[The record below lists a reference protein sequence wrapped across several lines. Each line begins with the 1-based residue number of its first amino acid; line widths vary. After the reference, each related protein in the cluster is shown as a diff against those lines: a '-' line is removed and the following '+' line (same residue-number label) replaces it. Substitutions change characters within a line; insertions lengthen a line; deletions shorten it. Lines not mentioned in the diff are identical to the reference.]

1 MIISHEHRYVYV
13 EVPRTG
19 SSAIR
24 KELREMYG
32 GEPILRKH
40 ATYRDF
46 LRTATEDEKTYFV
59 FSGIRNPL
67 DVAVTRYTHLKGNVK
82 DHFTDPWHVTVRN
95 SLASK
100 IERRIYAWIQR
111 TDATFE
117 QFLKR
122 WYVVPYDTWTSLDHD
137 RIDMVLRFEHLPED
151 FEAALR
157 RIGLEPLRPLPVVN
171 KTPGRE
177 RDFVNYYTP
186 EAIKRASWVFGP
198 YMDEWGYAF
207 PEEWGKVHAP
217 AWSRVLM
224 RIARFYR
231 GIYWKYF
238 RFADYVAKRPSNRPV
253 PDLGA

>member
-1 MIISHEHRYVYV
+1 MIINHEHRYVYV

-19 SSAIR
+19 SSAVR
-24 KELREMYG
+24 KELQEMYG
-32 GEPILRKH
+32 GEHILRKH

-46 LRTATEDEKTYFV
+46 LRQATEDEKAYFV

-67 DVAVTRYTHLKGNVK
+67 DVAVTRYVHLKSNVK
-82 DHFTDPWHVTVRN
+82 DHFTDSWSVKVRN

-122 WYVVPYDTWTSLDHD
+122 WYLVPYDTWTSLDHGS
-137 RIDMVLRFEHLPED
+137 IDMVLRFEHLPSD
-151 FEAALR
+151 FEEALQ
-157 RIGLEPLRPLPVVN
+157 RIGLEPKRPLPVVN

-177 RDFVNYYTP
+177 RDFVSYYTP
-186 EAIKRASWVFGP
+186 EAIKRAVWVFGP
-198 YMDEWGYAF
+198 YMEEWGYAF
-207 PEEWGKVHAP
+207 PDEWGSVRMP
-217 AWSRVLM
+217 AWSRPAM

-231 GIYWKYF
+231 GFYWKYF
-238 RFADYVAKRPSNRPV
+238 RFADYVAKRPQRPV
-253 PDLGA
+253 VDSGA